1 MHIDTLPIDP
11 QSNMLTPSCG
21 ELERQLSQKIQT
33 LYKQHLGQRPTR
45 VTCHLFGQELAII
58 IDSSTTQVEQLLSCQ
73 GAPGLSSEVR
83 RTVNQRLKQ
92 DITRLIESI
101 LQVGVQDT
109 LIDTSIEMGRTG
121 IIALLT
127 ATPIVRNPELVPK
140 TSAYRQ
146 ARKRRLR
153 SLNRHG

>member
-1 MHIDTLPIDP
+1 MHIDILPIDHR
-11 QSNMLTPSCG
+11 SDLLTPSCG

-58 IDSSTTQVEQLLSCQ
+58 IESSTTQIEQLLSCQ
-73 GAPGLSSEVR
+73 GASGLSSEVSR
-83 RTVNQRLKQ
+83 AVNQRLKQ

-101 LQVGVQDT
+101 LQIGVQGI
-109 LIDTSIEMGRTG
+109 LIDTSIELERTG
-121 IIALLT
+121 IIALL
-127 ATPIVRNPELVPK
+127 AETPTVRNPELVPK
-140 TSAYRQ
+140 TSAYKQ

-153 SLNRHG
+153 AIDRHG